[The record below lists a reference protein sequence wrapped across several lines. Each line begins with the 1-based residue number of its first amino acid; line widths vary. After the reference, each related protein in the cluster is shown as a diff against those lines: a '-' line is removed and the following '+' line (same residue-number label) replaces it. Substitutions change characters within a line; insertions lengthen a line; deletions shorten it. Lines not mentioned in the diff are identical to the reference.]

1 MRTAGRS
8 EQAEARLAGDIA
20 RLGSLT
26 PAELRREW
34 DVACGA
40 PAPNVG
46 TALLRRLLAQ
56 RIQEKRLGGLPAM
69 VVRELERAVAAPTAA
84 SVPTRITVWP
94 GARLIREWQGRTIA
108 VLTAETGFIWEE
120 REYRSLSQIA
130 REVTGAHWSG
140 PRFFGLTA
148 RG

>member
-1 MRTAGRS
+1 MRGAGRS
-8 EQAEARLAGDIA
+8 ERAAARIAGDIA
-20 RLGSLT
+20 RLESLT
-26 PAELRREW
+26 PAELRGEW
-34 DVACGA
+34 IATCGL

-69 VVRELERAVAAPTAA
+69 VARELERAVAGPSTPTM
-84 SVPTRITVWP
+84 PTRVTVSP

-108 VLTAETGFIWEE
+108 VLTTETGFIWEE
-120 REYRSLSQIA
+120 RAYGSLSQIA

>member
-1 MRTAGRS
+1 MRSPGKNER
-8 EQAEARLAGDIA
+8 AETRLTGEIT
-20 RLGSLT
+20 RLGLLT
-26 PAELRREW
+26 PAELRGVW
-34 DVACGA
+34 DAACGA

-46 TALLRRLLAQ
+46 TALLRRLLAH

-69 VVRELERAVAAPTAA
+69 VVRELERTAAGPTAG
-84 SVPTRITVWP
+84 SVPTTVKVSP

-108 VLTAETGFIWEE
+108 VLTTETGFVWEE
-120 REYRSLSQIA
+120 REYKSLSQIA

-140 PRFFGLTA
+140 PRFFGLTR

>member
-1 MRTAGRS
+1 MRSTRKK
-8 EQAEARLAGDIA
+8 ERAEARLAGDIA

-26 PAELRREW
+26 PELRHEW
-34 DVACGA
+34 IAFGGP

-56 RIQEKRLGGLPAM
+56 RIQEKRLGSLPAM
-69 VVRELERAVAAPTAA
+69 VVRELERAAAGMTSA
-84 SVPTRITVWP
+84 SAPIKVTVSP

-108 VLTAETGFIWEE
+108 VLTTETGFVWEE

-140 PRFFGLTA
+140 PRFFGLTG